1 MPVGV
6 VVTIVRVE
14 PTREQTAVRLL
25 LILDRLGD
33 PCASGDGAP
42 PTAVRVIQ
50 AQRKL
55 AKLDFLVRNPDYLAD
70 QIITACEQGRLTKE
84 RLLDARAVLE
94 EREPE
99 LHTYRMLRNRHG
111 AYEPMNNA
119 LAVLRHPGLIQ
130 VVRAGK
136 SSDTHVRRRD
146 YYLLAAGAEF
156 AQRLRTEVPV
166 LAWYDQQV
174 SYVRMVAEGM
184 SAEELKALQYEHA
197 EYAGTPVGQ
206 MIAGISERV
215 RARLAAALERE
226 GLA

>member
-1 MPVGV
+1 LG
-6 VVTIVRVE
+6 VVTIVQVE

-33 PCASGDGAP
+33 LCGADDGAP
-42 PTAVRVIQ
+42 PTAVRVIR

-70 QIITACEQGRLTKE
+70 HIITACEEGRLAKE
-84 RLLDARAVLE
+84 RLLDAQAVLE
-94 EREPE
+94 KREPE

-119 LAVLRHPGLIQ
+119 LSVLRHPGLIR

-136 SSDTHVRRRD
+136 STDTQVRRRD
-146 YYLLAAGAEF
+146 YYLLAAGEEF
-156 AQRLRTEVPV
+156 AERLRAEVPV

-174 SYVRMVAEGM
+174 LYVRMVTEGM
-184 SAEELKALQYEHA
+184 PAEQLKALQYEHA

-215 RARLAAALERE
+215 RVRLTAALERE

>member
-1 MPVGV
+1 M
-6 VVTIVRVE
+6 
-14 PTREQTAVRLL
+14 

-33 PCASGDGAP
+33 ACGASEDEP

-70 QIITACEQGRLTKE
+70 QIITACEEGRLTRD

-99 LHTYRMLRNRHG
+99 LHTYRMLRNKHG
-111 AYEPMNNA
+111 AYESMNNA
-119 LAVLRHPGLIQ
+119 LAVLRHPGLIK

-146 YYLLAAGAEF
+146 YYLLSTGAAFAE
-156 AQRLRTEVPV
+156 RLRNEVPV

-174 SYVRMVAEGM
+174 LYVRMVTEGM
-184 SAEELKALQYEHA
+184 SAEQLKALQYEHA

-206 MIAGISERV
+206 IIAGIAERV
-215 RARLAAALERE
+215 RARLAVALERE

>member
-1 MPVGV
+1 M
-6 VVTIVRVE
+6 E

-33 PCASGDGAP
+33 PCASGEGAP

-70 QIITACEQGRLTKE
+70 LIITGCEEGQLASE

-99 LHTYRMLRNRHG
+99 LHTYRMLRNKHG

-119 LAVLRHPGLIQ
+119 LAVLRHPGLIK

-136 SSDTHVRRRD
+136 SSDTQVRRRD

-156 AQRLRTEVPV
+156 AQRLRADVPV

-174 SYVRMVAEGM
+174 LYVRMVTEGM
-184 SAEELKALQYEHA
+184 SAGQLKTLQYGHA

-215 RARLAAALERE
+215 RVRLAAALERE